1 MSRNVWLSHFLL
13 RNLRNV
19 KSAMHQHMMEEMF
32 LSANRPFFQS
42 SMVMSLGSID
52 IEEYRQFANRMIEG
66 QNRTIGQETFQ
77 RIYDFAGG
85 ITWYVQAILH
95 GIYEHPDRIVDRQSV
110 CSSQGYCIR
119 EVSQISTCTTFYS
132 FPSPTSHKQH
142 QDCPSHTGGQ
152 DACKSQCQRR
162 LFC

>member
-66 QNRTIGQETFQ
+66 QNRTIFGSIIRLGGTFVLGDVIIVVTCCQ
-77 RIYDFAGG
+77 YHAANHCGKCCFKYILFNDNKVLHIIKLKFWCKYTLGVGLTRECHSNRSSVVRLIC
-85 ITWYVQAILH
+85 AID
-95 GIYEHPDRIVDRQSV
+95 E
-110 CSSQGYCIR
+110 
-119 EVSQISTCTTFYS
+119 
-132 FPSPTSHKQH
+132 
-142 QDCPSHTGGQ
+142 
-152 DACKSQCQRR
+152 
-162 LFC
+162 